1 MSINIR
7 EGDLLVVAGKEYPV
21 KSCGEYTEFGSTP
34 AFRKM
39 ATVEASTKRTPVA
52 VGAIRGAPSQV
63 LGSLWVTPLD
73 PVDQELRAKVGVNSI
88 HELLQTF
95 AADSTGYVMLVLEDL
110 KT

>member
-7 EGDLLVVAGKEYPV
+7 EGDLLVVDGTEYPI

-34 AFRKM
+34 SFTRL
-39 ATVEASTKRTPVA
+39 ATVTASTKRTPAA
-52 VGAIRGAPSQV
+52 VGAIRGQPAQV
-63 LGSLWVTPLD
+63 LASIDITPLD
-73 PVDQELRAKVGVNSI
+73 PVDQELRAKVGVNSA

-95 AADSTGYVMLVLEDL
+95 AADTTGYVFLILEDL